1 MRRQQL
7 LWRDARSL
15 LFPQLTLS
23 TLRGYKAYQ
32 FPDGCV
38 PWIFGG
44 ITGRTPP
51 VDLVSPS
58 RGYQVG
64 QNGSWHVGMVARYW
78 MHTGDDDF
86 LQELYPYVKNAT
98 LYTFNVNPER
108 PYGLSSLPEFDQSLQ
123 LLEDHLWTGADYLQ
137 HKDPATG
144 EVADVIMGYQLDGE
158 FMAWFDGLGESVLPP
173 DRVQTILETLKQAAM
188 TEWGPRVWSN
198 PDGGPPDF
206 ETAYWTPW
214 GVHSPSALMLAAT
227 YMYHGHKQFGLE
239 LARQVME
246 NMVCRQGW
254 TWDMPVLYRGDTGEG
269 IWGNDYGQMM
279 MPWVLP
285 AAVIGQD
292 LKTFSAPGGLVDRI
306 MQAAQGKQTAT

>member
-1 MRRQQL
+1 
-7 LWRDARSL
+7 
-15 LFPQLTLS
+15 
-23 TLRGYKAYQ
+23 
-32 FPDGCV
+32 
-38 PWIFGG
+38 
-44 ITGRTPP
+44 
-51 VDLVSPS
+51 
-58 RGYQVG
+58 
-64 QNGSWHVGMVARYW
+64 MVARYW